1 MSQNKEWEW
10 RNGVQQTLGE
20 LNAHHKN
27 MYHHIKRIDNHLR
40 GINGSV
46 HRHDVILSKWKGIV
60 LGILG
65 MSTAISTV
73 IGYLLK

>member
-1 MSQNKEWEW
+1 MTRNKDCEWCT
-10 RNGVQQTLGE
+10 NVQQTLGE

-27 MYHHIKRIDNHLR
+27 IYHHIKRIDDHLR

-46 HRHDVILSKWKGIV
+46 HRHDVILSKWKGISIGV
-60 LGILG
+60 IG

-73 IGYLLK
+73 ISYLIK